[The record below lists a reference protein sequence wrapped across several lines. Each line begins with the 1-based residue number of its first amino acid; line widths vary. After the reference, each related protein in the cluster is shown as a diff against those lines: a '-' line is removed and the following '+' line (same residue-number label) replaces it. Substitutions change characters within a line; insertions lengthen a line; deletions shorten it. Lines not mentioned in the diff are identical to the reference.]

1 MRLLITRPQDDAL
14 KLAQQVSAQGHDCV
28 MAPVIYI
35 VARDVVLPSPENIQG
50 LAFTSANGVRALSQ
64 QLGPNAADWL
74 RLPAYTVGPQ
84 TQQAALAAGFGGAQ
98 QAAGDV
104 ESLADLIASRQPADA
119 DKPILHIAGSHLA
132 GNLQAL
138 LAAHHV
144 SVEKAIL
151 YEAVAATA
159 FEAPVATALQQA
171 TIDGVVIYSQ
181 RSARIFIDL
190 FNALKAP
197 AGKKPVAFCLAPAI
211 AQLMQAADFETRIA
225 AAADEPAMLALL
237 QENA

>member
-104 ESLADLIASRQPADA
+104 ESLADLIASQQPAHA

-138 LAAHHV
+138 LAAHNI
-144 SVEKAIL
+144 SVEKAVL
-151 YEAVAATA
+151 YEAQAATD
-159 FEAPVATALQQA
+159 FEPPVANALRRA
-171 TIDGVVIYSQ
+171 MFDAVVIYSQ

-190 FNALKAP
+190 FTALEPTARR
-197 AGKKPVAFCLAPAI
+197 KPVAFCLSPAI
-211 AQLMQAADFETRIA
+211 ARLMQAAGFEARTA
-225 AAADEPAMLALL
+225 AAADEPAMLDLL